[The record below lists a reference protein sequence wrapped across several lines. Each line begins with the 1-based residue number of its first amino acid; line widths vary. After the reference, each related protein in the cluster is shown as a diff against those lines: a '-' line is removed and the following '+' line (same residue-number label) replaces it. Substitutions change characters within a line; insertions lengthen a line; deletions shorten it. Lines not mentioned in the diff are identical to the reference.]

1 MQLDTVSKILSESVR
16 QHGDRIALRFCQSSE
31 CPIPDPLADAY
42 DYRRLGAAALAYSH
56 HLAGRGLGVGDK
68 IALLCENRPEWV
80 VAYFAIHQLGAALVP
95 IDGLL
100 TAGEIGHILQRSGAK
115 LLIASDH
122 HVPLASQAAQTG
134 QPPVA
139 RLESDLAD
147 LTVPDTVDPDD
158 LLRPA
163 IGPDDLAVLCFTSG
177 TTGVSKGIMLTH
189 GNVTSNATT
198 SIEVLD
204 FTPDNRMVSILP
216 ANHMFEQTV
225 GLLMPMAAGASV
237 YFPGSRNPRVLFE
250 AMADAKPTLVLVV
263 PALARLIQT
272 KLQGHVDNLPWPK
285 RLVARAARRLSRGAR
300 CLGLDMSKRLFRT
313 VHDLFGGHMRFMI
326 AGGAALES
334 EVAEFFLDMGLPML
348 EGYGLTETAPV
359 IATNT
364 VGRHRVDS
372 VGVPIPRVEAR
383 TAPVDGAIGDDIG
396 ELRVRGPN
404 VMAGYYEDPA
414 ATADAFDDDGWFKT
428 GDLAR
433 IDSDGYI
440 YIAGRAKDVIVNEA
454 GKNIYPGE
462 IEAVLVGSP
471 HIRNA
476 CVLGIC
482 QDAQS
487 TNETIVAL
495 IVPDPE
501 ALAGLS
507 QANPEA
513 LLHREIRHACHAL
526 ARYKRPKLVG
536 IWPDEQFPQTATLK
550 IKKHQVRQRLAD
562 IDLRPL

>member
-1 MQLDTVSKILSESVR
+1 MRPNTISKILSESVR
-16 QHGDRIALRFCQSSE
+16 HHGDRLALRFCRTSE
-31 CPIPDPLADAY
+31 CPLPDPLANAY
-42 DYRRLGAAALAYSH
+42 DYRRLGAAARAYSQR
-56 HLAGRGLGVGDK
+56 LAERGIGVGDK

-80 VAYFAIHQLGAALVP
+80 IAYFAIHQAGATLVP

-100 TAGEIGHILQRSGAK
+100 TPGEIGHILQRSGAK
-115 LLIASDH
+115 LLMASDH
-122 HVPLASQAAQTG
+122 YESPAVEAAGPAAVT
-134 QPPVA
+134 VA
-139 RLESDLAD
+139 HLQRDLAD
-147 LTVPDTVDPDD
+147 LTIPDTVDPDD
-158 LLRPA
+158 LLQPNV
-163 IGPDDLAVLCFTSG
+163 GPDDLAVLCFTSG

-189 GNVTSNATT
+189 RNVTSNATT
-198 SIEVLD
+198 SIDVLD

-272 KLQGHVDNLPWPK
+272 KLQGHFANLPWPK
-285 RLVARAARRLSRGAR
+285 RLIVGATRRLSRGGR
-300 CLGLDMSKRLFRT
+300 RLGLNMGKRLFGP
-313 VHDLFGGHMRFMI
+313 VHTLFGGHLRFMI

-364 VGRHRVDS
+364 VGRHRVGS
-372 VGVPIPRVEAR
+372 VGVPIPQVAVR
-383 TAPVDGAIGDDIG
+383 TAPVDGGAGGDIG
-396 ELRVRGPN
+396 ELQVRGPN

-414 ATADAFDDDGWFKT
+414 ATAAAFDDDGWLKT

-454 GKNIYPGE
+454 GKNICPGE
-462 IEAVLVGSP
+462 IEAALVGSP
-471 HIRNA
+471 HILNT

-487 TNETIVAL
+487 TNETIIAL
-495 IVPDPE
+495 VIADPNAPAE
-501 ALAGLS
+501 PG
-507 QANPEA
+507 QADPRA
-513 LLHREIRHACHAL
+513 LLHREIRHACGAL
-526 ARYKRPKLVG
+526 AHYKRPKLVG

-550 IKKHQVRQRLAD
+550 TKKHEVRQRLGE